1 MKKIKGLKNTE
12 GEALVRGLWEAF
24 NSLRWDDAE
33 MLLGKKFVGVWPQ
46 SGEKMAGAKN
56 FIAVNRNYPGKHKIT
71 VKSISMLGDRVV
83 SEVFI
88 KSVMPDGKR
97 LSLFAV
103 SFFKIK
109 EGKIVEAREYWADTY
124 PAPSWRKKWVKEI

>member
-1 MKKIKGLKNTE
+1 MRNKKTV
-12 GEALVRGLWEAF
+12 GEALVRGLWKSF
-24 NSLRWDDAE
+24 NLLRWDDTKK
-33 MLLGKKFVGVWPQ
+33 LLGKDFVGVWPQ
-46 SGEKMAGAKN
+46 SGEKIAGAEN

-71 VKSISMLGDRVV
+71 VKNISTLGDRVI

-97 LSLFAV
+97 FSLFAV

-109 EGKIVEAREYWADTY
+109 GEKIVEAKEYWADTY
-124 PAPSWRKKWVKEI
+124 PAPSWRKKWVKKIGKG